1 MANTEVSPVTT
12 TSSDTSGS
20 PRRADTVGTGSK
32 TTRVLGS
39 VLIVGIGLWLFLAF
53 GPSGPDIRIDG
64 TSGEEIGQFDA
75 FRLIYVHVPAA
86 ITAYLAFFVTAV
98 GSAMVLIKR
107 SVWWDLVAGASAE
120 IGALSAALTLI
131 TGSIWGRPIWNTW
144 WEWGD
149 VRLLTTLVLFML
161 SIGYLAIRRLE
172 GTAEERARRSAIV
185 GLLLVVNVII
195 VNRSVEWWASQTI
208 HQNSTIAEAAIDG
221 LKAFTLFFSIV
232 LGVGLYTWMMIHR
245 FRLAWLERQFDR
257 FGLDDALANRR
268 AEAASV
274 LEGDAS

>member
-1 MANTEVSPVTT
+1 MATTEQTNAPGPY
-12 TSSDTSGS
+12 D
-20 PRRADTVGTGSK
+20 RADIVGTGSK
-32 TTRVLGS
+32 TTRILGS
-39 VLIVGIGLWLFLAF
+39 VLLVGTALWLFLAF

-86 ITAYLAFFVTAV
+86 LVAYTAFFVTAL
-98 GSAMVLIKR
+98 GSVMVLVKK

-120 IGALSAALTLI
+120 IGSLAAALTLI

-161 SIGYLAIRRLE
+161 SLGYLAVRRLE

-185 GLLLVVNVII
+185 GVLLIINVVI

-208 HQNSTIAEAAIDG
+208 HQDSTIAEAAIDG

-232 LGVGLYTWMMIHR
+232 LGLGFYTWMMIHR

-257 FGLDDALANRR
+257 FGLDDALASRR
-268 AEAASV
+268 AEAAPI
-274 LEGDAS
+274 LEGELQ

>member
-1 MANTEVSPVTT
+1 MASRETITEDRTV
-12 TSSDTSGS
+12 
-20 PRRADTVGTGSK
+20 RADSVGTGSS
-32 TTRVLGS
+32 TTRILGGVL
-39 VLIVGIGLWLFLAF
+39 LVGIALWLFLAF

-64 TSGEEIGQFDA
+64 TSGQQIGQFDA

-86 ITAYLAFFVTAV
+86 ITAYLAFFVTAL

-120 IGALSAALTLI
+120 IGALAAALTLI

-161 SIGYLAIRRLE
+161 SLGYLAVRRLE
-172 GTAEERARRSAIV
+172 GTAEQRSRRSAIV

-232 LGVGLYTWMMIHR
+232 LGVGLYAWMMIHR

-257 FGLDDALANRR
+257 FGLDDAIATRR

-274 LEGDAS
+274 LEGEMS